1 MKNIFTVIMKDG
13 VIRLDNIHKDCEN
26 YVEDNDMCLEYYLL
40 GYHRVSQYPE
50 CLKEVIWS
58 E

>member
-1 MKNIFTVIMKDG
+1 MKDG